1 MNRKDIRI
9 LKVMLLGLFTVLSL
23 MTFGFGI
30 AIQSKIAEI
39 SRPLGFAIT
48 SLIFIIQAFLY
59 WRLGRQFSRIDREA
73 KDW

>member
-9 LKVMLLGLFTVLSL
+9 LKVMLLGLFTVVSL
-23 MTFGFGI
+23 MTFGLGI
-30 AIQSKIAEI
+30 AIQFKIAEI